1 VGQIGE
7 RTTWNET
14 EDDRAEEMPW
24 QAECKSWFELNQPTF
39 KVVKT
44 LVNIISVIT
53 FRNSK

>member
-1 VGQIGE
+1 ME
-7 RTTWNET
+7 MTTWNET

-39 KVVKT
+39 KVDKT